1 MSRGFLVDLSA
12 LRQAAQGVNGILDA
26 VGQQNVSDIK
36 CDKSAIGHDNLA
48 ETVSGFCDR
57 WNVGVGNLA
66 TDGREIAG
74 QLSLSVNVYRRHPA
88 RGRRGTTAHRH
99 HPGMEGR
106 SGRSIP

>member
-12 LRQAAQGVNGILDA
+12 LQQAAQGVNGILDA

-74 QLSLSVNVYRRHPA
+74 RLSLSVNVYRSVEQGTRDHINGILQRSTGPDPA
-88 RGRRGTTAHRH
+88 AQ
-99 HPGMEGR
+99 
-106 SGRSIP
+106 